1 MLNNNKCILVYGL
14 NDEELNELNK
24 ANFKLKII
32 NKEMTNMKIKDI
44 VMGLKF
50 ETVTDYSTDEKIILF
65 NNYDDKLLQSAVKKV
80 RLIVKGPILAVVT
93 PISSE
98 WTFEYLSEHLIEE
111 RNHIKGQK
119 MYCISIIKP
128 SFSNQKV

>member
-1 MLNNNKCILVYGL
+1 MKWKWENASRYPGEDKILT
-14 NDEELNELNK
+14 K
-24 ANFKLKII
+24 TMI
-32 NKEMTNMKIKDI
+32 
-44 VMGLKF
+44 
-50 ETVTDYSTDEKIILF
+50 

-119 MYCISIIKP
+119 KE
-128 SFSNQKV
+128 K